1 MFLTTFS
8 NNDFPFIWINIHKW
22 QTNWLFFENNA
33 KGIQISS
40 KRIKL
45 FEHLKNYITS
55 NAFIFLQETH
65 STNNDK
71 KWQDE
76 FKGQLS
82 SFCGKANTCGF
93 VSGVYRTKTFELI
106 DKISDKLGR
115 ILLLE
120 LKIHVI
126 TLVLVSIYNANTAT
140 AQIQTLLVLNNVL

>member
-22 QTNWLFFENNA
+22 QTNWLLFENNA

-45 FEHLKNYITS
+45 FEYLKNYITS
-55 NAFIFLQETH
+55 NAFIFLQEKH